1 MSPSPAQAADG
12 SAVARG
18 IGLYT
23 LAIFLLSVMDAMIKW
38 LSDGFPTSQIIFFR
52 TTFGL
57 LPLVVALRGAG
68 GLGALAT
75 RRLPM
80 HIARGL
86 IGAAAAFT
94 FFYAF
99 KVMPLAD
106 AYAIAFASPLF
117 ITALSVPMLAEHVGV
132 RRWIAVAVGFLGIL
146 VMLRPGASDLAGLL
160 SLGALAAL
168 AGTFFYAVAV
178 LLIRK
183 MSSTETNAAIILY
196 GSLVGI
202 LASGLVMIPD
212 FVEPNGP
219 DLALLIATGV
229 LGGCG
234 TLAMTEAFRIAP
246 AAVIAPFEYTAMVWA
261 VVLGYWLWG
270 DLPDAFIIAGSAI
283 VVASGLY
290 IFRRETREAA
300 RPAAAKPTELP

>member
-1 MSPSPAQAADG
+1 
-12 SAVARG
+12 
-18 IGLYT
+18 
-23 LAIFLLSVMDAMIKW
+23 
-38 LSDGFPTSQIIFFR
+38 
-52 TTFGL
+52 
-57 LPLVVALRGAG
+57 
-68 GLGALAT
+68 
-75 RRLPM
+75 M
-80 HIARGL
+80 HVGRGL
-86 IGAAAAFT
+86 IGVAAAFT

-117 ITALSVPMLAEHVGV
+117 ITALSVPMLAEKVGL
-132 RRWIAVAVGFLGIL
+132 RRWTAVAIGFAGIL
-146 VMLRPGASDLAGLL
+146 VMLRPGATDLAGFL

-183 MSSTETNAAIILY
+183 MSTTETNAAIILY
-196 GSLVGI
+196 SSLVGI

-212 FVEPNGP
+212 FVVPTGP

-234 TLAMTEAFRIAP
+234 HLAMTQAFRIAP
-246 AAVIAPFEYTAMVWA
+246 AAVIAPFEYTAMIWA
-261 VVLGYWLWG
+261 VVLGFWVWG
-270 DLPDAFIIAGSAI
+270 DLPDAYILVGSVI

-290 IFRRETREAA
+290 IFRRETRAA
-300 RPAAAKPTELP
+300 EPKGAP

>member
-1 MSPSPAQAADG
+1 MPLSPAQAADG

-38 LSDGFPTSQIIFFR
+38 LSDGYPTSQIIFFR

-57 LPLVVALRGAG
+57 LPLVFAMRAEG
-68 GLGALAT
+68 GIAALAT
-75 RRLPM
+75 RRLPI

-86 IGAAAAFT
+86 IGVAASFT

-117 ITALSVPMLAEHVGV
+117 ITLLSVPMLGEHVGV
-132 RRWIAVAVGFLGIL
+132 RRWTAVAVGFLGVM
-146 VMLRPGASDLAGLL
+146 VMLRPGATDLAGFL
-160 SLGALAAL
+160 SVGALAAL
-168 AGTFFYAVAV
+168 AGTFFYAVSV
-178 LLIRK
+178 LMIRV
-183 MSSTETNAAIILY
+183 MSRTETNAAIILY
-196 GSLVGI
+196 SSSLGI

-212 FVEPNGP
+212 FVAPP
-219 DLALLIATGV
+219 SSDLALLIATGV

-234 TLAMTEAFRIAP
+234 TLAMTQAFRIAP

-300 RPAAAKPTELP
+300 KPTEVP